1 LLLSGNPNSFFPN
14 PFVGRE
20 TVTEATMPIDP
31 VCKMEVSVADAAAS
45 HDFHNETLYFCSI
58 DCLKKFEADPAKYMD
73 NMSDEELIA

>member
-1 LLLSGNPNSFFPN
+1 LLLSQQSPLASSESIF
-14 PFVGRE
+14 RE
-20 TVTEATMPIDP
+20 TNQREGAMPIDP

-45 HDFHNETLYFCSI
+45 HDHHSETLYFCSI